1 MLEDPGDLPKI
12 VVLGGY
18 GFFGGLIVRD
28 LLEHTRTRILIAG
41 RHQPEKPLADPR
53 VRFVRADLNDFPTLE
68 AALQGAFALIH
79 CAGPYQA
86 SAMNPLH
93 AAIASGV
100 HYLDLAECRDF
111 ARRIHE
117 CHDAARHANIAVFT
131 GMSVVPGL
139 AALLAQAL
147 RMNFDKIYAIRTFV
161 APGTRG
167 SRGPG
172 TVHSL
177 LAGVGRPMRVP
188 RRGRDV
194 PALGWSE
201 GEWIRFPPPIGW
213 RRQYLALETAD
224 FDLFQH
230 FFEVQHVEFKAGS
243 EFAWLNRCLAVVAR
257 LRARTG
263 FPRLEDWTNTLRKG
277 LRVLGRFGTDRGGVL
292 VEVAGTKNGTQV
304 QQQIAVVADRNG
316 ERIPAV
322 PAALAVAALLR
333 GEVNDRGVVPL
344 HNWLSP
350 TKLFQE
356 LSRRRLS
363 IWFKPAADAAWQVC
377 HDPEG
382 CR

>member
-1 MLEDPGDLPKI
+1 LTEDPGDLPKI
-12 VVLGGY
+12 VLLGGS

-53 VRFVRADLNDFPTLE
+53 ITFVRADLKDSSTLNT
-68 AALQGAFALIH
+68 ALQGAFALIH

-86 SAMNPLH
+86 SAMNPLQ
-93 AAIASGV
+93 AAIAGRV
-100 HYLDLAECRDF
+100 HYIDLAESRDF
-111 ARRIHE
+111 ARRVHE

-147 RMNFDKIYAIRTFV
+147 RTNFDKICAIRTFV

-177 LAGVGRPMRVP
+177 LSGVGRRMRVP
-188 RRGRDV
+188 RGGRDV

-224 FDLFQH
+224 FDLFQR
-230 FFEVQHVEFKAGS
+230 FFEAQQVEFKAGS
-243 EFAWLNRCLAVVAR
+243 EFAWLNRGLAIVAR

-263 FPRLEDWTNTLRKG
+263 FPRLEDWTNILRKA
-277 LRVLGRFGTDRGGVL
+277 LRVIGRFGTDRGGVL
-292 VEVAGTKNGTQV
+292 VEVAGTKNGARV
-304 QQQIAVVADRNG
+304 QQQIAVVADRKG

-322 PAALAVAALLR
+322 PAAIAVAALL
-333 GEVNDRGVVPL
+333 GDEVKDRGVVPL
-344 HNWLSP
+344 HTWLSL
-350 TKLFQE
+350 TKLFKE

-382 CR
+382 CG